1 MIAILKTMLR
11 DDHGTSMVEYGLLLA
26 YVAIIALAGAKAIGN
41 EPALFGISTGGTSV
55 HRDSATNHGVYG
67 DSIYSYGIY
76 RYSADDSGLVAEND
90 NTNHNALLANADA
103 FGNNSFGASGQGGEV
118 YVGGGNGVFS
128 GSVTAQT
135 FVQGLRTRD
144 GGDVAASVSLAPVAT
159 IEDSGTG
166 RLESGRGIV
175 RLDPAFART
184 IDFRSGYQVFLT
196 PDGETRGLYVA
207 AKYERGF
214 IVRETEHGR
223 SSIYF
228 DYRILAHPLGT
239 SDVRL
244 PELNASATT
253 NGG

>member
-11 DDHGTSMVEYGLLLA
+11 DDHGASMVDYRLLLA
-26 YVAIIALAGAKAIGN
+26 YVAIIALAGANAGHGTGS
-41 EPALFGISTGGTSV
+41 FGVSTSGTGV
-55 HRDSATNHGVYG
+55 HGESSRNYGVYG
-67 DSIYSYGIY
+67 HSMYSYGIE
-76 RYSADDSGLVAEND
+76 RYASDDSGVVAENR
-90 NTNHNALLANADA
+90 NTNQYALLANADA
-103 FGNNSFGASGQGGEV
+103 LGNNSLGASEQGAAV
-118 YVGGGNGVFS
+118 YVDGGNGVFS
-128 GSVTAQT
+128 GSVTAQS

-144 GGDVAASVSLAPVAT
+144 GGLVGASVSLAPIAT

-166 RLESGRGIV
+166 RLERGQGIV
-175 RLDPAFART
+175 RLDPALART

-228 DYRILAHPLGT
+228 DYRVLAHPVGT

-244 PELNASATT
+244 PQLNASVTT
-253 NGG
+253 NGI

>member
-26 YVAIIALAGAKAIGN
+26 YVAIIALAGAQAVGN
-41 EPALFGISTGGTSV
+41 GTESLGISTAGTSV
-55 HRDSATNHGVYG
+55 HGDPARNHGVFG
-67 DSIYSYGIY
+67 HSIYSYGID
-76 RYSADDSGLVAEND
+76 RYASDDLGVVAENH
-90 NTNHNALLANADA
+90 NANHYALLANADA
-103 FGNNSFGASGQGGEV
+103 SENNSFGASGQGAAV
-118 YVGGGNGVFS
+118 YIDGGNGVFS
-128 GSVTAQT
+128 GSVTAQS

-144 GGDVAASVSLAPVAT
+144 GGLVAASVSLTPLAT

-166 RLESGRGIV
+166 RLERGQGIV
-175 RLDPAFART
+175 RLDPALART

-223 SSIYF
+223 SSVYF
-228 DYRILAHPLGT
+228 DYRILAHPVGA

-244 PELNASATT
+244 PQLNASVTT
-253 NGG
+253 NGV